1 MAADNSGYLKFLMSA
16 KMNFYR
22 FKNWGKERLETESK
36 SLWSK
41 LKEACSLTIKYNGKA
56 KGSLGTALQKL
67 HKRPPT
73 VHPTESHRA
82 AQMRP

>member
-1 MAADNSGYLKFLMSA
+1 MGSYMRQEMAADNSGYLKFLMSA

-41 LKEACSLTIKYNGKA
+41 LKEARSLTIKYNGK
-56 KGSLGTALQKL
+56 TVTEQ
-67 HKRPPT
+67 PT
-73 VHPTESHRA
+73 D
-82 AQMRP
+82 